1 MAQKLYEESNI
12 QAIANKI
19 RSKTLSSKKYKTSE
33 MSNGIE
39 EVYSKGYQDGQGAS
53 GSGITPSGEITITE
67 NGTYDVTNYASAKV
81 NVVSSSSGE
90 STDYLAQLLNNTIT
104 SYSSDEVTNL
114 KVIMG
119 GSGIKSISLPNCAN
133 ASVNNIFYNCTSLE
147 SVNLPKLTYA
157 YRGMFYGCSKLASLS
172 LPCCNNIGIQAFM
185 KASKLTSL
193 TLGANSVA
201 TLQNTNAF
209 TETPIAS
216 GTGYIYVP
224 SDLVESY
231 KSANNWSTYASQI
244 MAIS

>member
-1 MAQKLYEESNI
+1 MAKKLYEESNI
-12 QAIANKI
+12 QAIANAI
-19 RSKTLSSKKYKTSE
+19 RSKNGETTSYKVSE
-33 MSNGIE
+33 MANAIKSI
-39 EVYSKGYQDGQGAS
+39 SS
-53 GSGITPSGEITITE
+53 GGSSESGGITPSGEITITE
-67 NGTYDVTNYASAKV
+67 NGTYDVTNYASANV
-81 NVVSSSSGE
+81 NVESSSSGE
-90 STDYLAQLLNNTIT
+90 STDYLAQLLNGTIT

-114 KVIMG
+114 KAIM
-119 GSGIKSISLPNCAN
+119 SGVGIQSVSLPNCSN
-133 ASVNNIFYNCTSLE
+133 ASINNIFYNCRSLE
-147 SVNLPKLTYA
+147 IVNLPKLTYA

-172 LPCCNNIGIQAFM
+172 LPCCNNIGVQAFM
-185 KASKLTSL
+185 NASTLTSL

-209 TETPIAS
+209 TGTPIES

>member
-12 QAIANKI
+12 QAIANAI
-19 RSKTLSSKKYKTSE
+19 RSKNGETTSYKVSE
-33 MSNGIE
+33 MANAIKSI
-39 EVYSKGYQDGQGAS
+39 SS
-53 GSGITPSGEITITE
+53 GGSSESGGITPSGEIAITE
-67 NGTYDVTNYASAKV
+67 NGTYDVTNYASANV
-81 NVVSSSSGE
+81 NVESSSSDE

-185 KASKLTSL
+185 NASALISL

-201 TLQNTNAF
+201 TLQNANAF
-209 TETPIAS
+209 TGTPIAS

>member
-1 MAQKLYEESNI
+1 MAKKLYEESNI
-12 QAIANKI
+12 QAIANAI
-19 RSKTLSSKKYKTSE
+19 RSKNGETTSYKVSE
-33 MSNGIE
+33 MANAIKSI
-39 EVYSKGYQDGQGAS
+39 SS
-53 GSGITPSGEITITE
+53 GGSSESGGITPSGEITITE
-67 NGTYDVTNYASAKV
+67 NGTYDVTNYASANV
-81 NVVSSSSGE
+81 NVESSSSGE
-90 STDYLAQLLNNTIT
+90 STDYLAQLLNGTIT

-114 KVIMG
+114 KAIM
-119 GSGIKSISLPNCAN
+119 SGVGIQSVSLPNCSN
-133 ASVNNIFYNCTSLE
+133 ASINNIFYNCRSLE
-147 SVNLPKLTYA
+147 IVNLPKLTYA

-172 LPCCNNIGIQAFM
+172 LPCCNNIGVQAFM
-185 KASKLTSL
+185 NASTLTSL

-209 TETPIAS
+209 TNTPIAS

>member
-1 MAQKLYEESNI
+1 MAKKLYEESNI
-12 QAIANKI
+12 KAIANAI
-19 RSKTLSSKKYKTSE
+19 RSKNGETTSYKVSEIANAIESISSGGSSE
-33 MSNGIE
+33 
-39 EVYSKGYQDGQGAS
+39 S
-53 GSGITPSGEITITE
+53 GGITPSGEITITE

-81 NVVSSSSGE
+81 NVESSSSGE

-185 KASKLTSL
+185 NASTLTSL

-209 TETPIAS
+209 TGTPIAS

-224 SDLVESY
+224 SDLVDSY

>member
-33 MSNGIE
+33 MPNGIE

-53 GSGITPSGEITITE
+53 GGGITPSGEITITE

-81 NVVSSSSGE
+81 NVESSSSGE
-90 STDYLAQLLNNTIT
+90 STDYLAQLLNGTIT

-114 KVIMG
+114 KAIM
-119 GSGIKSISLPNCAN
+119 SGVGIQSVSLPNCAN
-133 ASVNNIFYNCTSLE
+133 ASINNIFYNCRSLE
-147 SVNLPKLTYA
+147 IVNLPKLTYA

-172 LPCCNNIGIQAFM
+172 LPCCNNIGVQAFM
-185 KASKLTSL
+185 NASALISL

-209 TETPIAS
+209 TNTPIAN
-216 GTGYIYVP
+216 GAGYIYVP

-231 KSANNWSTYASQI
+231 KTANNWSTYASQI

>member
-1 MAQKLYEESNI
+1 MAKKLYEESNI
-12 QAIANKI
+12 QAIANAI
-19 RSKTLSSKKYKTSE
+19 RSKNGETTAYKVSE
-33 MSNGIE
+33 MANAIKSISSGGSSESGGI
-39 EVYSKGYQDGQGAS
+39 S
-53 GSGITPSGEITITE
+53 PSGEITITE
-67 NGTYDVTNYASAKV
+67 NGTYDVTNYASANV
-81 NVVSSSSGE
+81 NVESSSSGE
-90 STDYLAQLLNNTIT
+90 STDYLAQLLNGTIT

-114 KVIMG
+114 K
-119 GSGIKSISLPNCAN
+119 SILMNVVSIQSVSLPNCTN

-157 YRGMFYGCSKLASLS
+157 YRGMFYGCSKLKGLS
-172 LPCCNNIGIQAFM
+172 LPCCNNIGVQAFM
-185 KASKLTSL
+185 NAKALTSL

-209 TETPIAS
+209 TNTPIAN

-231 KSANNWSTYASQI
+231 KTANNWSTYASQI

>member
-12 QAIANKI
+12 QAIANAI
-19 RSKTLSSKKYKTSE
+19 RSKNGETTSYKVSE
-33 MSNGIE
+33 MANAIKSI
-39 EVYSKGYQDGQGAS
+39 SS
-53 GSGITPSGEITITE
+53 GGSSESGGITPSGEITITE
-67 NGTYDVTNYASAKV
+67 NGTYDVTNYASANV
-81 NVVSSSSGE
+81 NVGSSSSGE
-90 STDYLAQLLNNTIT
+90 STDYLAQLLNGTIT

-114 KVIMG
+114 KAIM
-119 GSGIKSISLPNCAN
+119 SGVGIQSVSLPNCVN
-133 ASVNNIFYNCTSLE
+133 ASINNIFYNCKSLE

-157 YRGMFYGCSKLASLS
+157 YRGMFNGCSKLASLS
-172 LPCCNNIGIQAFM
+172 LPCCNNIGVQAFM
-185 KASKLTSL
+185 NASKLTSL

-209 TETPIAS
+209 TNTPIAS

>member
-1 MAQKLYEESNI
+1 MAQKLYEETNI
-12 QAIANKI
+12 QAIAKAI
-19 RSKTLSSKKYKTSE
+19 RSKNGETTSYKVSE
-33 MSNGIE
+33 MANAIE
-39 EVYSKGYQDGQGAS
+39 SISS
-53 GSGITPSGEITITE
+53 GGSSESGGITPSGEITITE
-67 NGTYDVTNYASAKV
+67 NGTYDVTNYASANV
-81 NVVSSSSGE
+81 NVESSSSGE
-90 STDYLAQLLNNTIT
+90 STDYLAQLLNGTIT

-114 KVIMG
+114 KAIM
-119 GSGIKSISLPNCAN
+119 SGVGIQSVSLPNCVN
-133 ASVNNIFYNCTSLE
+133 ASINNIFYNCKYLE
-147 SVNLPKLTYA
+147 IVNLPKLTYA

-172 LPCCNNIGIQAFM
+172 LPCCNNIGVQAFM
-185 KASKLTSL
+185 NASTLTSL

-209 TETPIAS
+209 TGTPIAS

>member
-1 MAQKLYEESNI
+1 MAKKLYEESNI
-12 QAIANKI
+12 QAIANAI
-19 RSKTLSSKKYKTSE
+19 RSKNGETTSYKVSE
-33 MSNGIE
+33 MANAIKSI
-39 EVYSKGYQDGQGAS
+39 SS
-53 GSGITPSGEITITE
+53 GGSSESGGITPSGEITITE
-67 NGTYDVTNYASAKV
+67 NGTYDVTNYASANV
-81 NVVSSSSGE
+81 NVESSSSGE
-90 STDYLAQLLNNTIT
+90 STDYLAQLLNGTIT

-114 KVIMG
+114 KAIM
-119 GSGIKSISLPNCAN
+119 SGVGIQSVSLPNCSN
-133 ASVNNIFYNCTSLE
+133 ASINNIFYNCRSLE
-147 SVNLPKLTYA
+147 IVNLPKLTYA

-172 LPCCNNIGIQAFM
+172 LPCCNNIGVQAFM
-185 KASKLTSL
+185 NASKLTSL

-209 TETPIAS
+209 TNTPIAS

>member
-53 GSGITPSGEITITE
+53 GGGITPSGEIAITE
-67 NGTYDVTNYASAKV
+67 NGTYDVTNYASANV
-81 NVVSSSSGE
+81 NVESSSSGE

-114 KVIMG
+114 KAIMG

-133 ASVNNIFYNCTSLE
+133 ASVNNIFYNCKSLE
-147 SVNLPKLTYA
+147 IVNLPKLTYA

-172 LPCCNNIGIQAFM
+172 LPCCNNIGVQAFM
-185 KASKLTSL
+185 NASKLTSL

-201 TLQNTNAF
+201 TLQNSNAF
-209 TETPIAS
+209 TNTPIAN

>member
-12 QAIANKI
+12 QAIANAI
-19 RSKTLSSKKYKTSE
+19 RSKNGETTSYKVSE
-33 MSNGIE
+33 MANAIKSI
-39 EVYSKGYQDGQGAS
+39 SS
-53 GSGITPSGEITITE
+53 GGSSESGGITPSGEITITE
-67 NGTYDVTNYASAKV
+67 NGTYDVTNYASANV
-81 NVVSSSSGE
+81 NVESSSSGE
-90 STDYLAQLLNNTIT
+90 STDYLAQLLNGTIT

-114 KVIMG
+114 KAIM
-119 GSGIKSISLPNCAN
+119 SGVGIQSVSLPNCVN
-133 ASVNNIFYNCTSLE
+133 ASINNIFYNCKSLE

-172 LPCCNNIGIQAFM
+172 LPCCNNIGVQAFM
-185 KASKLTSL
+185 NASKLTSL

-209 TETPIAS
+209 TNTPIAS